1 VLLKSGVTQRNQR
14 TALFAAV
21 VLLGKRVVAPL
32 CVEHKRNKGEGVMH
46 GYFMSHLLMQLES
59 GKGE

>member
-1 VLLKSGVTQRNQR
+1 MLLKSGVIQRNQR
-14 TALFAAV
+14 RALFVAV
-21 VLLGKRVVAPL
+21 VLHGKRLAAPV

>member
-1 VLLKSGVTQRNQR
+1 VLLKSGVIQKNQKR
-14 TALFAAV
+14 ALFVAV
-21 VLLGKRVVAPL
+21 VLHRNRLAAPV